1 MYLHPFW
8 CGVAATL
15 IVETVA
21 LIIAAVQISAKQKKG
36 QRDPDSNEKK

>member
-1 MYLHPFW
+1 MFIPEFW

-21 LIIAAVQISAKQKKG
+21 LIIAAAYIGSKNKK
-36 QRDPDSNEKK
+36 